1 MCGQSERTYNLL
13 IIEVCINTRRNRR
26 VSSTLSPIFYLFL
39 APAGTLYLK
48 VQQLLAHDKTHD
60 ASPPPL
66 VGKRRPGPRQPNY
79 AIPPEHWPTII
90 HRVVENNE
98 PLRQVADEYGVS
110 HETIRRIIL
119 RVKKQRGCCP

>member
-1 MCGQSERTYNLL
+1 MGMIAEPN
-13 IIEVCINTRRNRR
+13 RNRR
-26 VSSTLSPIFYLFL
+26 VSNALSPIFYLFL

-66 VGKRRPGPRQPNY
+66 VGKRRPWPRQPNY

-98 PLRQVADEYGVS
+98 PLRQVADEYGVT
-110 HETIRRIIL
+110 HETIRRIML
-119 RVKKQRGCCP
+119 HVQKERGQ